1 MFYEKLREVGGHWDI
16 AAASSFLS
24 PFFFIVLIL
33 HSLFSLGDKMH
44 FHCYYMLLSYSDV
57 FSKSLI
63 SFAKQ
68 ETCKTAIFTLC
79 HDRQKILTAAGQFK
93 FYSWFLAFAIDDDAK
108 VE

>member
-1 MFYEKLREVGGHWDI
+1 
-16 AAASSFLS
+16 
-24 PFFFIVLIL
+24 
-33 HSLFSLGDKMH
+33 MH